1 MFQNI
6 KQNNANVFQGKIKR
20 SYVSLMTLEIEK
32 EKTKN
37 EWLFLRINCRKLC
50 ACDFFRGWNASI
62 KVRL

>member
-32 EKTKN
+32 EKKKKRMDIF
-37 EWLFLRINCRKLC
+37 EDKL
-50 ACDFFRGWNASI
+50 SQ
-62 KVRL
+62 VMRL